1 MTLLT
6 LVSVYLVTSLA
17 SLVLIPLAH
26 ATGLI
31 DYPGGRKTHGAPT
44 PMIGGL
50 GIYLGLLAAY
60 ILSPQLMPNFQL
72 LLVLSGL
79 VLIVG
84 IFDDLYQVRAS
95 LRLILHASIALT
107 MAWFADVRLDSFG
120 DLLFT
125 GALSLGAMAI
135 PVTIFATVGVINAV
149 NMSDGLDGLSGGLVT
164 TALSFLS
171 LAALLAGESST
182 LYVCLTLG
190 LATLAFL
197 TLNFR
202 LPWNRTA
209 LLYLGDAGSTLL
221 GFLLAWLLILASQGS
236 NAVISPVYA
245 LWFLAVP
252 LMDTVSL
259 LIRRPLHGKSP
270 FDPGRDHLHHRF
282 LDAGFSPKQ
291 TVLMMN
297 GAAIAF
303 AAVGLGAHLAGAPDG
318 AMFVIFMALFAAY
331 LIATRQPT
339 IAEDEANLTTDGASD
354 ELVEIS
360 GKSAPRHIAII
371 MDGNN
376 RWAKSRGL
384 RTKDGHRQGAKA
396 CKALIKDCIG
406 LQIPYLT
413 LFAFSSENW
422 MRSEAEVRSLMAL
435 FRLIIAKDE
444 IADLHEAGTRIR
456 FIGNR
461 AKFSRLL
468 QAGMRE
474 IERRT
479 ANNGAITVSVALD
492 YGGHWDIAQA
502 VSQYVQNHQGEAIST
517 QSAGDTAAIT
527 TELRSYL
534 STSDL
539 PDPDLCIRT
548 GGEHR
553 LSNFLLWQLA
563 YTELYFSDTYWPDF
577 NKKQLCLALSSY
589 DKRIRN
595 FGRTADRS

>member
-1 MTLLT
+1 MTLAI
-6 LVSVYLVTSLA
+6 VISAYLVTSLV
-17 SLVLIPLAH
+17 SLALIPFAH
-26 ATGLI
+26 ATGLM

-50 GIYLGLLAAY
+50 AIYFGLVAVY
-60 ILSPQLMPNFQL
+60 ILSPQLMPNFSWL
-72 LLVLSGL
+72 LMLSGL
-79 VLIVG
+79 VLGVG
-84 IFDDLYQVRAS
+84 VFDDLYQIRAS
-95 LRLILHASIALT
+95 LRLILHATIALI

-125 GALSLGAMAI
+125 GSIALGVMTV

-171 LAALLAGESST
+171 LAALLAGESS
-182 LYVCLTLG
+182 LFNICLTLG

-202 LPWNRTA
+202 MPWNRNA

-221 GFLLAWLLILASQGS
+221 GFLLAWLLIAASQGP
-236 NAVISPVYA
+236 NAAISPVYA

-259 LIRRPLHGKSP
+259 LVRRPLRGKSP
-270 FDPGRDHLHHRF
+270 FDPGHDHLHHR
-282 LDAGFSPKQ
+282 LLNAGFTPKQ
-291 TVLMMN
+291 TVFMMN
-297 GAAIAF
+297 GAAVTF
-303 AAVGLGAHLAGAPDG
+303 ASIGLGAHLAGAPEG

-339 IAEDEANLTTDGASD
+339 ISEDEANLTTNGASD
-354 ELVEIS
+354 EHVEFK

-396 CKALIKDCIG
+396 CKALIKDCIS
-406 LQIPYLT
+406 LQIPHLT

-422 MRSEAEVRSLMAL
+422 LRSEAEVRSLMAL

-444 IADLHEAGTRIR
+444 IADLHEVGTRIR

-461 AKFSRLL
+461 TKFSRLL
-468 QAGMRE
+468 QAGMKE

-479 ANNGAITVSVALD
+479 AKNNAITVSVALD
-492 YGGHWDIAQA
+492 YGGHWDISQA
-502 VSQYVQNHQGEAIST
+502 VGQYIQRHKDEKPG
-517 QSAGDTAAIT
+517 TADDLNTADIAA
-527 TELRSYL
+527 ELRSYL

-563 YTELYFSDTYWPDF
+563 YTELYFADTYWPDF
-577 NKKQLCLALSSY
+577 DRKELELALHSY
-589 DKRIRN
+589 ENRIRN
-595 FGRTADRS
+595 FGKTADRS